1 MMSTLLNDLRYG
13 LRMLA
18 KSPGFTAAAVLTLA
32 LGIGANTAIF
42 SMVNAFLFRPLPVA
56 NPEQILVLALRQKNG
71 PVLTAFSV
79 ADYRDLR
86 NQTSEVFA
94 GLFGYSY
101 GMDGLSVNGKADR
114 IMTNYVTGNYFAL
127 LGIKPELG
135 RFILPSEGEAPG
147 ADPVMVLSHAYWKGR
162 LGGDP
167 GIVGRRVFVDSH
179 PVTIVGVAPRGFI
192 GVSSVVRAQAFL
204 PLGMAAQGGYP
215 GDILSNRAVRNLQ
228 VLGRLRPGVS
238 LQQVQASLGVVAR
251 RLAREYPETESDLSL
266 QAFPELRARPGPDPD
281 NIMLFLFGFFMALAA
296 LVLALACVNVA
307 NICLVRATVRETEMA
322 IRAALGAGQGRLIRQ
337 LLTESVLLSLAG
349 GLAGIVL
356 SRWASSALSSLNV
369 QTDLPLRFDFSFD
382 WRVFTFALGAALFTG
397 LLVGVAPALRAA
409 RSLGAVLHEG
419 GRGLVGHRQR
429 LRSALVVVQVGGSL
443 MLLIVA
449 GLFARSLLEARR
461 TDLGFD
467 PSHVLNLSMDPN
479 QIGYNEAQSRKFY
492 RTLLERVRALPGVE
506 SASTAVSVPMGY
518 INNGDTL
525 TIEGYQTPA
534 GQPGPF
540 VFYNTV
546 SPDHFHTLRIAM
558 VRGRTFRETDDQD
571 TPYVAIVNQAM
582 AGRFWP
588 NQDPL
593 GLRFKRLGD
602 PKHDFEVIGVAKDA
616 RYLGVTG
623 SIDPFFYI
631 PFAQNS
637 AANSLETLQ
646 VRTAGPPALQL
657 PQIQRVIESLAPE
670 LPVFDTKTMTQA
682 LNTLNGLMLY
692 RVGAGL
698 ATALGILGLVL
709 ALVGVYGVVAYAV
722 SQRTHEIGI
731 RTALGAQRADI
742 LRMILGQGFVIVG
755 AGLSIGLA
763 GAFAAARVVG
773 NFIAV
778 SPTDPATYF
787 GVSTALALVALLA
800 SYIPA
805 RRAAKVDPMEALRY
819 E

>member
-1 MMSTLLNDLRYG
+1 MSAIVQDARYG
-13 LRMLA
+13 IRMLA
-18 KSPGFTAAAVLTLA
+18 KNPGFTAAAVLTLA

-86 NQTSEVFA
+86 SQASEVFA

-135 RFILPSEGEAPG
+135 RFILPSEGEVAG
-147 ADPVMVLSHAYWKGR
+147 ADPVMVLSHAYWRGHF
-162 LGGDP
+162 GGDP

-179 PVTIVGVAPRGFI
+179 PVTIVGVAPKGFI

-215 GDILSNRAVRNLQ
+215 ADILSNRAVRNLQ
-228 VLGRLRPGVS
+228 VLGRIRPGVS

-296 LVLALACVNVA
+296 LVAALACVNVA

-322 IRAALGAGQGRLIRQ
+322 IRAALGARQGRLIRQ
-337 LLTESVLLSLAG
+337 LLTESVLLALAG

-356 SRWASSALSSLNV
+356 SGWASSALGSLNV

-419 GRGLVGHRQR
+419 GRGLVGRRQR
-429 LRSALVVVQVGGSL
+429 LRSVLVVVQVGGSL

-449 GLFARSLLEARR
+449 GLFARSLLEAQH

-593 GLRFKRLGD
+593 GRRFKRLGD
-602 PKHDFEVIGVAKDA
+602 PQHDFEVIGVAKDA

-646 VRTAGPPALQL
+646 VRTAGPPALLL

-692 RVGAGL
+692 QVGAGL
-698 ATALGILGLVL
+698 AAALGILGLVL

-731 RTALGAQRADI
+731 RTALGAQQADI

-787 GVSTALALVALLA
+787 GVSAALALVALLA